1 MKIEVVPIGIDG
13 MGYVFKGAELEL
25 LRMLADWPRI
35 IELASASREPHRIV
49 FYLNELASEFHS
61 LWNKG
66 NNSSNERFIVEEDRV
81 ATNARLTLLGGVRAV
96 LVSGLQGI
104 VGVLPQAEMR

>member
-1 MKIEVVPIGIDG
+1 MKIEMVPIGIDG

-49 FYLNELASEFHS
+49 FYLNELASGTRVIVVLMSAS
-61 LWNKG
+61 LWKKIG
-66 NNSSNERFIVEEDRV
+66 
-81 ATNARLTLLGGVRAV
+81 
-96 LVSGLQGI
+96 
-104 VGVLPQAEMR
+104 